1 MVSGGIIR
9 LSLTPPAVY
18 SRRAR
23 GPLLKLASFP
33 GSTAGEPGNEGILN
47 QQVVHVSLIPRPFR
61 NQKLEAGMAWE
72 EG

>member
-1 MVSGGIIR
+1 MFESD
-9 LSLTPPAVY
+9 TPGCLQQTC
-18 SRRAR
+18 AR

-47 QQVVHVSLIPRPFR
+47 QQVVHVRLIPRPFR
-61 NQKLEAGMAWE
+61 DQKLEAGTAWE